1 MTNIAQQ
8 CLTFGIIQAMC
19 PLKIV
24 VVVVVVVMGTGGVMA
39 FL

>member
-24 VVVVVVVMGTGGVMA
+24 VVVVVVMGTGGVMA